1 MVPAKTIP
9 CSLTGM
15 KNFSTFDVNASNGC
29 TSPAVEWTIENAASA
44 SLYQPIHE
52 VLGLHC
58 HTGDRKKNCFFPHHS
73 ETHLGRIEYTNT
85 ELNKPNHNKS
95 SHLEEETNARHGMR
109 KMGINFVSK
118 LWTVSERITIT
129 MSLL

>member
-1 MVPAKTIP
+1 MVSAKTIP

-58 HTGDRKKNCFFPHHS
+58 HPGDRKKIASSVTIQKP
-73 ETHLGRIEYTNT
+73 HLGRIEYTNT

-95 SHLEEETNARHGMR
+95 
-109 KMGINFVSK
+109 
-118 LWTVSERITIT
+118 
-129 MSLL
+129 